1 MAGPALETDTI
12 RSHGL
17 AKTNGLKNILAE
29 TLKVFRSFLLGLG
42 TQTILLLLGLGELA
56 LEAVLPS
63 MAPGPDQED
72 INVKKPSLLR
82 KD

>member
-17 AKTNGLKNILAE
+17 AQTNGLKNIPNI
-29 TLKVFRSFLLGLG
+29 KGFRSFLLGLRK
-42 TQTILLLLGLGELA
+42 QTILLLLGLGELA